1 MPLHSSDIYEEI
13 FTNPYVYT
21 HSNTPI
27 LSILILNI
35 IAIINSVCSRYIN
48 TDNSLKQM
56 FTKRIKIG
64 LHIYT

>member
-1 MPLHSSDIYEEI
+1 MLLHSSDIYEEI

-35 IAIINSVCSRYIN
+35 IAIINSVC
-48 TDNSLKQM
+48 
-56 FTKRIKIG
+56 
-64 LHIYT
+64 